1 MQLAGSH
8 CGACTGKVTLDSD
21 ATWCARCQT
30 VIHKTCLEGSGNTCP
45 QCKTAYEPPSS
56 RFVYSAVCP
65 VCEAANPG
73 SAARC
78 ARCKASTRWDT
89 RAAYDRFRA
98 HLQRSASS
106 RTFRGYG
113 ALAAAVACATVFAI
127 IVTSG
132 PPRLFIGFLLAGSV
146 VLVIHGLSTL
156 AIARRL
162 RRFR

>member
-1 MQLAGSH
+1 MQLAGTH

-30 VIHKTCLEGSGNTCP
+30 AIHKTCLEGSGNTCP
-45 QCKTAYEPPSS
+45 QCKTACEPPGS

-106 RTFRGYG
+106 RRLRGYC
-113 ALAAAVACATVFAI
+113 AIAAAMACVAIFAI
-127 IVTSG
+127 IVARG

-146 VLVIHGLSTL
+146 ILVILGLSTL
-156 AIARRL
+156 ATARRL